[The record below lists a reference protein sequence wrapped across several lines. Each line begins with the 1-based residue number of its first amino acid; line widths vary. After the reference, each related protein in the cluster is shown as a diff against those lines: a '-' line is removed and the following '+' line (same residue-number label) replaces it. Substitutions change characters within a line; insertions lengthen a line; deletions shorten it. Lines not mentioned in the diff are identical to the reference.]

1 MKRNLFFKIL
11 FSYLVIVCLSF
22 FILDLLIKDEIKK
35 VMTGKIESELLTYAE
50 LIDLNSAQKMSEQL
64 KQIARISGSRVTLV
78 DAQGKVFADSEKI
91 SPNWKI
97 ILAARNCR
105 KPG

>member
-1 MKRNLFFKIL
+1 VKRNLFFKIL

-35 VMTGKIESELLTYAE
+35 VMTDKIEAELFAYAE
-50 LIDLNSAQKMSEQL
+50 LIDLNPAQKMSDQL
-64 KQIARISGSRVTLV
+64 QQIARISSQWR
-78 DAQGKVFADSEKI
+78 
-91 SPNWKI
+91 I
-97 ILAARNCR
+97 ILIVRNCR